1 MIKEYFDAQISDFL
15 RIVEPRRK
23 HDSYKTGF
31 SLVVRDC
38 YGTRPT
44 GPILGKSRHTESK
57 FLKINVKIFDFEPF
71 GLPINF
77 LHFIIYNRC
86 P

>member
-1 MIKEYFDAQISDFL
+1 MIKEYFDAQILDFL

-44 GPILGKSRHTESK
+44 GPILGKSRPTEIQSPSATGWAGTRPTGPNPAPLNPNFSK
-57 FLKINVKIFDFEPF
+57 
-71 GLPINF
+71 
-77 LHFIIYNRC
+77 
-86 P
+86 